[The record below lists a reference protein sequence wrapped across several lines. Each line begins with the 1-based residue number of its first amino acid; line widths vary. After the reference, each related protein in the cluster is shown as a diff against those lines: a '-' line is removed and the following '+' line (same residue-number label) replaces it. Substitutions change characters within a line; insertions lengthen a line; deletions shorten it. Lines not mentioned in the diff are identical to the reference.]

1 MSRATSGG
9 VTTAFR
15 LPPSI
20 AARVDVF
27 ARSLEGREPGREV
40 TRSEAIRILITRGLD
55 AEVENACKV
64 PFSTVSGAKP

>member
-20 AARVDVF
+20 AARVDAF
-27 ARSLEGREPGREV
+27 ARSLETHEPGREV

-55 AEVENACKV
+55 SVVCDYNSPDPTPA
-64 PFSTVSGAKP
+64 SGAKP